1 MTVVDNVLDWL
12 DERLGSAG
20 AGDEVVAST
29 PDRPDGET
37 DAVLL
42 VRHAEWGASEAGQQA
57 LEAVVGS
64 GACRVLRRDGTR
76 IRLRLDSALLRE
88 LAERLEAG
96 EPDPLRTRELA
107 AGRSWVVNF
116 IDPNTTKALHIGHLR
131 NIAVGHSL
139 GCVGEA
145 AGIDVTRQ
153 VRLGDYGRSV
163 GEAMAGYLA
172 YGEGATPERSGMAG
186 DRLVGE
192 CYSRYV
198 AALGPQPEIPFEDT
212 ALTREV
218 HVAKDVADEL
228 LDRWSTG
235 DEEAVHLF
243 ETLRRWV
250 LDGHAAT
257 CSRLG
262 VHVDRILFESE
273 LLDRASAIVER
284 GLEEGFIRRAES
296 GAIVYDTGDPEYER
310 FLLCRTD
317 GFPTQHLRYIATWS
331 STRDLYQDAHTIN
344 VLGIEW
350 RHMVKYTAAIIAEL
364 HPPGERHPD
373 VDIVHEMVVSDTGV
387 IKSSKGNAVLIEDIL
402 DEIVGCEA
410 MAQLQKRHDRVT
422 PEEVAPLVALAR
434 FLADPANRRITMR
447 PDAFVDVE
455 APGWVLAEAWAR
467 AWEAGSDGPPDP
479 DLEDADYRYL
489 VLRSAVHRR
498 LLANCIE
505 REEVLP
511 LVRFHL
517 HLARWYTTTTPNPR
531 LDRAM
536 RSVIGEG
543 LVALGL
549 HPTGVPRL
557 EDLQAA

>member
-1 MTVVDNVLDWL
+1 MVDNVLDWL
-12 DERLGSAG
+12 DARLGSAG
-20 AGDEVVAST
+20 AGDEVVASV
-29 PDRPDGET
+29 PDRPDGAT

-42 VRHAEWGASEAGQQA
+42 VRHAEWGSSEAGRRA
-57 LEAVVGS
+57 LDAALGT

-76 IRLRLDSALLRE
+76 IRLGLDSSLLGD
-88 LAERLEAG
+88 LAVRLEKG
-96 EPDPLRTRELA
+96 EQDPLRTRGLA

-139 GCVGEA
+139 GCAGEA

-153 VRLGDYGRSV
+153 VRVGDYGRSV

-172 YGEGATPERSGMAG
+172 YGNGATPETSGLAG

-192 CYSRYV
+192 CYARYV

-212 ALTREV
+212 ALTREG
-218 HVAKDVADEL
+218 HVARDAADEL
-228 LDRWSTG
+228 LDRWSAG
-235 DEEAVHLF
+235 EEEAVRLF
-243 ETLRRWV
+243 ERLRRWV

-273 LLDRASAIVER
+273 LLDHARAIVAR
-284 GLEEGFIRRAES
+284 GLAEGFLRRAES
-296 GAIVYDTGDPEYER
+296 GAVVYDTGDPEYER
-310 FLLCRTD
+310 FLLCRAD

-350 RHMVKYTAAIIAEL
+350 RHMVKYTAAIVAEL
-364 HPPGERHPD
+364 HPPAERHPETD
-373 VDIVHEMVVSDTGV
+373 VVHEMVVSDSGV
-387 IKSSKGNAVLIEDIL
+387 VKSSKGNAVLVDDIL
-402 DEIVGCEA
+402 DEIAGCEA
-410 MAQLQKRHDRVT
+410 MTQLQKRHDRMT
-422 PEEVAPLVALAR
+422 PQEVAPLVALAR

-447 PDAFVDVE
+447 PDAFVDAE
-455 APGWVLAEAWAR
+455 AAGWVLAEAWAR

-479 DLEDADYRYL
+479 DLDDADYRYL

-498 LLANCIE
+498 LLANCVE
-505 REEVLP
+505 REEVLA

-517 HLARWYTTTTPNPR
+517 HLARWFTGTAPNPR

-536 RSVIGEG
+536 RSVLGEG

-557 EDLQAA
+557 ADRSPA

>member
-1 MTVVDNVLDWL
+1 MIAVDNVLDWL
-12 DERLGSAG
+12 DARLASAG
-20 AGDEVVAST
+20 AGDEVVVSI
-29 PDRPDGET
+29 PERPDGET

-42 VRHAEWGASEAGQQA
+42 VRHAEWGSSAAGRLA
-57 LEAVVGS
+57 LDAAADTG
-64 GACRVLRRDGTR
+64 GCRVLRPDGTR
-76 IRLRLDSALLRE
+76 TALRFDDGLLE
-88 LAERLEAG
+88 GLARCLEAH
-96 EPDPLRTRELA
+96 EPDPLRTRGLA
-107 AGRSWVVNF
+107 AGRAWVVNF

-145 AGIDVTRQ
+145 GGIDVTRQ
-153 VRLGDYGRSV
+153 VRVGDYGRSV

-172 YGEGATPERSGMAG
+172 YGEGTTPETSETAG

-198 AALGPQPEIPFEDT
+198 ADLAPQPTIPLEDA

-228 LDRWSTG
+228 LARWSAG
-235 DEEAVHLF
+235 DEEVVQLF
-243 ETLRRWV
+243 ETLREWV

-257 CSRLG
+257 CARLG
-262 VHVDRILFESE
+262 VRVDRILFESE
-273 LLDRASAIVER
+273 LLDRAEAIVER
-284 GLEEGFIRRAES
+284 GLEEGFLRRAES
-296 GAIVYDTGDPEYER
+296 GAIVYETGDPEYER
-310 FLLCRTD
+310 FLLCRSD

-331 STRDLYQDAHTIN
+331 STRDLYVGAHTIN

-364 HPPGERHPD
+364 HPLAERHPELD
-373 VDIVHEMVVSDTGV
+373 VVHEMVVSDSGV

-402 DEIVGCEA
+402 DEIVHCEA
-410 MAQLQKRHDRVT
+410 MAQLQKRHGRVT

-434 FLADPANRRITMR
+434 FLGDPVHRRITMR
-447 PDAFVDVE
+447 PDAFVD
-455 APGWVLAEAWAR
+455 AGALGWLLAEAWAR
-467 AWEAGSDGPPDP
+467 AWEGESDGPPDP
-479 DLEDADYRYL
+479 DLDDADYRFL
-489 VLRSAVHRR
+489 VLRSAHHRR

-505 REEVLP
+505 GEEVLP

-517 HLARWYTTTTPNPR
+517 HLARWYLTTSPNPR
-531 LDRAM
+531 LDRVM
-536 RSVIGEG
+536 RSVLGEG

-549 HPTGVPRL
+549 HQTGVPRL
-557 EDLQAA
+557 VDEQVV

>member
-1 MTVVDNVLDWL
+1 MTAVDNVLDWL
-12 DERLGSAG
+12 DARLGSAG
-20 AGDEVVAST
+20 AGDEVVASI

-42 VRHAEWGASEAGQQA
+42 VRHAEWGSSEAARRALAAVVDSGESRVLQRDGVRVRVRFDESL
-57 LEAVVGS
+57 LEA
-64 GACRVLRRDGTR
+64 
-76 IRLRLDSALLRE
+76 
-88 LAERLEAG
+88 LATRLESR
-96 EPDPLRTRELA
+96 EPDPLRTRGLA

-131 NIAVGHSL
+131 NIAVGQSL
-139 GCVGEA
+139 GCVAEA
-145 AGIDVTRQ
+145 GGIDVTRQ
-153 VRLGDYGRSV
+153 VRVGDYGRSV

-172 YGEGATPERSGMAG
+172 HGEGATPETSRMAG

-198 AALGPQPEIPFEDT
+198 ADLGPQPDVPYEDT

-218 HVAKDVADEL
+218 HVAKDEADEL
-228 LDRWSTG
+228 LARWTAG
-235 DEEAVHLF
+235 EDEAVQLF

-257 CSRLG
+257 CERLG
-262 VHVDRILFESE
+262 VRVDRILFESE
-273 LLDRASAIVER
+273 LLDRAEAIVEQ
-284 GLEEGFIRRAES
+284 GLEEGFLRRAES

-331 STRDLYQDAHTIN
+331 STRDLYEDAHTIN

-364 HPPGERHPD
+364 HPPAERHPE
-373 VDIVHEMVVSDTGV
+373 VDIVHEMVVSDSGV

-402 DEIVGCEA
+402 DEIVACEA

-434 FLADPANRRITMR
+434 FLADPVNRRITMR
-447 PDAFVDVE
+447 PDAFVDAL
-455 APGWVLAEAWAR
+455 APGWLLAEAWAR

-479 DLEDADYRYL
+479 DLDDGDYRFL
-489 VLRSAVHRR
+489 VLRSSVHRR
-498 LLANCIE
+498 LLANCID

-511 LVRFHL
+511 LMRFHL
-517 HLARWYTTTTPNPR
+517 HLARWSTEVASSPR

-557 EDLQAA
+557 ADEQPL